1 MVSDAPARHQEATP
15 SPWVERFAGLVPA
28 TGAVLDLACGG
39 GRHGR
44 LFLARGHAVTL
55 VDRDLAGISDL
66 AHTARAELVA
76 ADLEAGPWPCEGRK
90 FAGIVVVNYLH
101 RPLFHH
107 ILAALEP
114 AGVLIYE
121 TFAVG
126 NEALGRP
133 RNPDFLLQ
141 PGELLDLVRGSL
153 RVVAYE
159 HGRVDHPRP
168 AVIQR
173 MAAVREA
180 AGVSQL
186 PVTSPR

>member
-1 MVSDAPARHQEATP
+1 MVTEAAARHREGEP
-15 SPWVERFAGLVPA
+15 SPWVERFAPLVPA
-28 TGAVLDLACGG
+28 HGAVLDLACGG

-55 VDRDLAGISDL
+55 IDRDLAGVSDL
-66 AHTARAELVA
+66 GRMAQAELVA
-76 ADLEAGPWPCEGRK
+76 ADLEAAMWPCEGRS
-90 FAGIVVVNYLH
+90 FAAIVVVNYLH
-101 RPLFHH
+101 RPLFRH

-121 TFAVG
+121 TFAAG

-141 PGELLDLVRGSL
+141 PGELLDLVRGTL

-159 HGRVDHPRP
+159 HGRVEQPRP
-168 AVIQR
+168 AIVQR
-173 MAAVREA
+173 IAAVGPA
-180 AGVSQL
+180 AGDVWPLPESQ
-186 PVTSPR
+186 

>member
-1 MVSDAPARHQEATP
+1 MVSNAPAHHEEHTP
-15 SPWVERFAGLVPA
+15 SPWVERFAPLVPA
-28 TGAVLDLACGG
+28 GAVLDLACGD

-44 LFLARGHAVTL
+44 LFLDRGHAGTL
-55 VDRDLAGISDL
+55 IDRNLAGISDL
-66 AHTARAELVA
+66 GPTAHAELVA

-101 RPLFHH
+101 RPLFRH
-107 ILAALEP
+107 IVAALEP

-126 NEALGRP
+126 NEALGQP

-141 PGELLDLVRGSL
+141 PGELLDVVRGTL

-168 AVIQR
+168 AIIQR
-173 MAAVREA
+173 MVAVGP
-180 AGVSQL
+180 AGETQL
-186 PVTSPR
+186 PAANPG